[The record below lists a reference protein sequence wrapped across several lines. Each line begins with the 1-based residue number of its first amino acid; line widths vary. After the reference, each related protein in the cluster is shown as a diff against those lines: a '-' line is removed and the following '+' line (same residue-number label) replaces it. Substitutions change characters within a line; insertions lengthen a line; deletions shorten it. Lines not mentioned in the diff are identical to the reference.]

1 MRIIDSELTGLT
13 VPKLGFSDDGYI
25 KSRIPIQYLINR
37 EFVVFRCCCGMGD
50 WGLISAM
57 PRLLKQKYP
66 NSKVYLPSPGLLEK
80 LFKGLRTTFLD
91 NWACWKNP
99 FENVKYIFKNN
110 PYIDGYKD
118 YINGI
123 IYHDHY
129 RIYNKNSEIPLIE
142 QMLKYW
148 RFEEYEYKDSQ
159 PELYFSSEEIE
170 EGNNIINEYMKNDY
184 GCLLIS
190 NKYDF
195 EESSNQ
201 KIIKVLKQNP
211 IKYFYYSSKPIEE
224 TSFNFINGID
234 FMELKIPIRIQF
246 YIKSKA
252 KLNIGNQCG
261 INDIITRYS
270 KVYTVPRSLYSNYV
284 RGMIYL

>member
-1 MRIIDSELTGLT
+1 M
-13 VPKLGFSDDGYI
+13 
-25 KSRIPIQYLINR
+25 
-37 EFVVFRCCCGMGD
+37 
-50 WGLISAM
+50 
-57 PRLLKQKYP
+57 
-66 NSKVYLPSPGLLEK
+66 
-80 LFKGLRTTFLD
+80 
-91 NWACWKNP
+91 
-99 FENVKYIFKNN
+99 
-110 PYIDGYKD
+110 KD
-118 YINGI
+118 
-123 IYHDHY
+123 
-129 RIYNKNSEIPLIE
+129 
-142 QMLKYW
+142 
-148 RFEEYEYKDSQ
+148 
-159 PELYFSSEEIE
+159 
-170 EGNNIINEYMKNDY
+170 DY

-201 KIIKVLKQNP
+201 KLIKVLKQNP